1 MAPRYSLKIVTEFS
15 SAHRLIDYPGE
26 CERLHGHNWKLEV
39 EVGAGALDKIGMAI
53 DFKTIKSTA
62 RALARELDHKY
73 LNDLTPFKERN
84 PTAEN
89 IAAWFFREL
98 SERLN
103 DHNVSV
109 DAVTLWETDTAS
121 VRYSEDKN

>member
-1 MAPRYSLKIVTEFS
+1 MAPRYSLKIVTDFS

-39 EVGAGALDKIGMAI
+39 EVGASVLDQIGMAI
-53 DFKTIKSTA
+53 DFKTIKSSA
-62 RALARELDHKY
+62 RELARELDHKY
-73 LNDLTPFKERN
+73 LNDLTPFKKRN

-89 IAAWFFREL
+89 IAAWFYHEL
-98 SERLN
+98 SKRLN

-109 DAVTLWETDTAS
+109 DAVTLWETDTAC
-121 VRYSEDKN
+121 VRYSEDKI